1 MAVWLVLTWQ
11 VGTRTTVPMRDD
23 FAKLA
28 VLDRNGSRESAKIV
42 CKHNPLAIRHCGN
55 MADAAAE
62 FHVVYPVKSSVIG
75 TERRKPLPCA
85 RIQDGPIRRKRLI
98 KCI

>member
-1 MAVWLVLTWQ
+1 
-11 VGTRTTVPMRDD
+11 MRDD
-23 FAKLA
+23 FAELA
-28 VLDRNGSRESAKIV
+28 VLNRDGPREPAKIV
-42 CKHNPLAIRHCGN
+42 REHDSLAVRHRGN
-55 MADAAAE
+55 VANAAAE